1 MREADDLIIT
11 LRSWIKMADEDLRL
25 AEVALSVPDEALHAG
40 ICFHSQQCI
49 EKYIKS
55 LVSLSSHPFSKSSRY
70 RRIDRAAST
79 GAEASVSPRRTGT
92 VFRLCNGM
100 PVPGRLASL
109 KPTGGRGGCTY
120 G

>member
-55 LVSLSSHPFSKSSRY
+55 LLVSRAIPFPKVHDIGVLIELLPQELKALFPLDELERFSAYATVCRY
-70 RRIDRAAST
+70 
-79 GAEASVSPRRTGT
+79 
-92 VFRLCNGM
+92 
-100 PVPGRLASL
+100 PGD
-109 KPTGGRGGCTY
+109 
-120 G
+120 